1 MILFYLL
8 MLIAFWAAPTSA
20 ESSAV
25 DQGIESIMGG
35 PSSVGATLQKDQ
47 ETEPTVKIDLLD
59 SYFAFKQR
67 MVDDH
72 GVSFGLDYFAL
83 IQAASED
90 PGKDMAAGGVFR
102 AYGSWTLA
110 GRDGGRVGRQGDDH
124 YAGTQ
129 RFAFGALYL
138 SVLFR

>member
-1 MILFYLL
+1 M
-8 MLIAFWAAPTSA
+8 
-20 ESSAV
+20 
-25 DQGIESIMGG
+25 
-35 PSSVGATLQKDQ
+35 
-47 ETEPTVKIDLLD
+47 DLLD

-67 MVDDH
+67 MLDDH
-72 GVSFGLDYFAL
+72 GLSFGFDYFAL

-102 AYGSWTLA
+102 AYGSWTST
-110 GRDGGRVGRQGDDH
+110 GRDGGQAGRQGDDH

-138 SVLFR
+138 SVLFRWHAGRRNPNFRI